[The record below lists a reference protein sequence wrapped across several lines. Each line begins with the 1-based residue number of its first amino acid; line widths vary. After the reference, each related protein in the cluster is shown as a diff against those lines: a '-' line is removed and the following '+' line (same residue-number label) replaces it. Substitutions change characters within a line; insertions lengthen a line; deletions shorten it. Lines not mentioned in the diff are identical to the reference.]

1 MFERL
6 NSRRRK
12 LLWRAFKRTR
22 LNVDILRYIANR
34 LKMLWHNK
42 NKSTVVC
49 HPTNAMIELGNVCNL
64 HCLMCPRE
72 YQYGKEMDKG
82 FMPLDKAKAIIDE
95 MLPYMD
101 SIGLTGLGET
111 LLYPHLLEV
120 LKYIKKRK
128 PSVIVTISTNAHFK
142 GYWEKMQPLL
152 PYLDNVQFSVD
163 GVGEV
168 YETIRPNTCFEEISA
183 NIEKTVYSAKHIQFM
198 LNFVISKLNYKDMF
212 NVVEFANKNNIH
224 YVNFNCMSIASMPEK
239 SRSYYLFFQSDEFKE
254 TCEEVRRQA
263 AAFDDLEVTGLQYP
277 DNGQFHDCN
286 FPWEYPYITWDG
298 YYVPCCGKPFPKLLN
313 FGNVF
318 TDGGVMAVLNSKK
331 AQAFRVLWQKN
342 SAPQFCHNCQLV
354 NF

>member
-6 NSRRRK
+6 NKRRRK
-12 LLWRAFKRTR
+12 LLWKSIKRTR
-22 LNVDILRYIANR
+22 FNMDLLRYAVNR
-34 LKMLWHNK
+34 WHILGHDRM
-42 NKSTVVC
+42 KSTTVF
-49 HPTNAMIELGNVCNL
+49 HPTNAMIELGNMCNL

-82 FMPLDKAKAIIDE
+82 FMPLDKVKRIIDE
-95 MLPYMD
+95 MIPYMD

-128 PSVIVTISTNAHFK
+128 PNVVVTISTNAHFK
-142 GYWEKMQPLL
+142 GYWDKMQPLL

-163 GVGEV
+163 GVGKV
-168 YETIRPNTCFEEISA
+168 YETIRPNTHFAEISS
-183 NIEKTVYSAKHIQFM
+183 NIEKTISAAKHVQFM
-198 LNFVISKLNYKDMF
+198 LNFVISKLNYKDMQ
-212 NVVEFANKNNIH
+212 NVLEFAHQKEIH
-224 YVNFNCMSIASMPEK
+224 YVNFNCMSVASMPTQ
-239 SRSYYLFFQSDEFKE
+239 SRDYYAFFQSTDFKE
-254 TCEEVRRQA
+254 TCENVRKKA
-263 AAFDDLEVTGLQYP
+263 AAYDDMEVTGMQYP
-277 DNGQFHDCN
+277 QDGEFRDCI

-331 AQAFRVLWQKN
+331 AQAFRRQWQKN
-342 SAPQFCHNCQLV
+342 KAPQFCHNCQLV
-354 NF
+354 DF